1 MPAESSVWDRIST
14 WVSENKAVV
23 YTIAGVTVVVAGA
36 TVYYYTSDNSVRH
49 PALIALVASGAPATK
64 LCSHGAASS
73 SLTLIP
79 RAGYITDCLSYLY
92 LEAKRR
98 CAAKTEQEGEEEAQ
112 GG

>member
-49 PALIALVASGAPATK
+49 PTLIAILTYGAPANK
-64 LCSHGAASS
+64 LYFHSATGS
-73 SLTLIP
+73 SLIRNPSRGL
-79 RAGYITDCLSYLY
+79 RY
-92 LEAKRR
+92 
-98 CAAKTEQEGEEEAQ
+98 
-112 GG
+112 